1 MKCANCGVEWTI
13 PATFTSKI
21 DVCPFCGKS
30 MPREKPLLSSL
41 DDVLAHIRKNFG
53 DEVMRDGTKLQSLF
67 ADLAPQLKREKV
79 MLSYFVECNGN
90 EVFLSAIHEDRSEAR
105 AKIKTVMEQMEND
118 LLVSHDAVQQ
128 VCKVFWHV
136 IGGETHDYFQ
146 PVKLQSAPTV
156 TAHPSPQSAPQVSP
170 LPIQDDRLLRLIDEK
185 IKPTEEERRTLS
197 SRGKE
202 LLNSK
207 DTIDTAVKMIR
218 YSAQFGDLQASIL
231 LGDCY
236 AKGIGFSVDNDAAE
250 AYYRR
255 AAVRGNCEA
264 QYKLGVLSNERKEY
278 FQAREWLQ
286 KAANAGYRPAIDY
299 LRSYII

>member
-30 MPREKPLLSSL
+30 MQPEKPLLSSL
-41 DDVLAHIRKNFG
+41 EDVLAHINKNFG
-53 DEVMRDGTKLQSLF
+53 EEAMRDGAKLQSLF

-79 MLSYFVECNGN
+79 MLRYFVECNGN
-90 EVFLSAIHEDRSEAR
+90 EVFLGAIHEDLSEAK
-105 AKIKTVMEQMEND
+105 AKIKTVMDQMEND

-136 IGGETHDYFQ
+136 IGGEAHDYFQ
-146 PVKLQSAPTV
+146 SVNLQAEPK
-156 TAHPSPQSAPQVSP
+156 AADQPSSNPAPQVSHF
-170 LPIQDDRLLRLIDEK
+170 PIQDDRLLRLIDKK
-185 IKPTEEERRTLS
+185 IKPTEEDRRQLS

-202 LLNSK
+202 LLQSHGPV
-207 DTIDTAVKMIR
+207 DTAVKMIS
-218 YSAQFGDLQASIL
+218 YAAQYGDHQACIL

-236 AKGIGFSVDNDAAE
+236 EQGLGVKKDINTAE

-255 AAVRGNCEA
+255 AAVSGNSEA
-264 QYKLGVLSNERKEY
+264 QYKLGVLYHKRRDYYPSK
-278 FQAREWLQ
+278 EWLK
-286 KAANAGYRPAIDY
+286 KAADAGYRPAIDY
-299 LRSYII
+299 LRSYIF